1 MFTHLGVMMVVFS
14 GFPDCFSWIPILSL
28 QSCLCVCYLVSYY
41 IILELSV
48 SHFLFYFDSL
58 YSCVLCSAVLPGVS
72 LLPDG
77 V

>member
-1 MFTHLGVMMVVFS
+1 MFTHLGLMMVVFS
-14 GFPDCFSWIPILSL
+14 GLPDCFIWIPILSL

-58 YSCVLCSAVLPGVS
+58 YSRVCYVQFCF
-72 LLPDG
+72 LLSF
-77 V
+77 